1 MVNRRLRTSLARAYP
16 AAKLVPVHRT
26 TCSLVQSKVDR
37 YPSHVNSNCVY
48 KFTCICGSSYI
59 GRTERRAHLRF
70 SEHVPKSLRLKG
82 TNSYSSAI
90 TRHLLDT
97 GHEVE
102 IEKSFKIINR
112 QRSSILLKFAEA
124 ISIKRL
130 KPDLCVQ
137 KESVISLS
145 LPW

>member
-1 MVNRRLRTSLARAYP
+1 MSVARTYP
-16 AAKLVPVHRT
+16 AAKLVPVYRT
-26 TCSLVQSKVDR
+26 TCSLVQSKVGR

-59 GRTERRAHLRF
+59 GRTERRAYLRF
-70 SEHVPKSLRLKG
+70 SEHVPKSLCLKG
-82 TNSYSSAI
+82 TTAFNSSI
-90 TRHLLDT
+90 TKHLIDT
-97 GHEVE
+97 GHKVD
-102 IEKSFKIINR
+102 ITKSFKIINR
-112 QRSSILLKFAEA
+112 QNSSILLKFAEA

-137 KESVISLS
+137 KETVISLS